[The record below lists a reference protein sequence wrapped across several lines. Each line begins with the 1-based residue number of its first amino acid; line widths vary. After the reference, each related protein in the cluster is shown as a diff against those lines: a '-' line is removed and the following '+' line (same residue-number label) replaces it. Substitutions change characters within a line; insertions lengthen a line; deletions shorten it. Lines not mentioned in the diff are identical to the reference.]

1 MKHVSVVALALAGA
15 LVAGCGGGNSV
26 TGVPVTDDSVTL
38 EAYSELERQVLAME
52 QAQRE
57 AEAADREAQQR
68 ADGRVAEANE
78 QLEMERAERAEAEE
92 RTDDIEE
99 ALGTA
104 DQIAQ
109 ANTRDVFAGLDAHL
123 NGNPISV
130 HDVKISGSYP
140 ENPILTV
147 YGPIVTFHEPSTSEV
162 ESEHGDW
169 LKTAFSNHHHVQK
182 RHEEVDST
190 NRIDVY
196 TDAEPPVSVPF
207 ATMYS
212 KEVEN
217 IVPRYDPTWDPA
229 APPTTPTKVIDGSQV
244 VGSILLAGDFTD
256 DQMDNRTPG
265 DRDDADAKDFPKPGE
280 PTKVFAQTDRGAG
293 RDTARYPL
301 RYTAEVEGKLGG
313 AEGMFTCASS
323 TAETDGCRVTNQA
336 AHFHFVGPWVFTPSS
351 ADATTEAD
359 DGDFMYFGWWARQ
372 AREDLSSGE
381 WGFQTFHG
389 PLETEEDGNRSAA
402 AEIQP
407 LTGTATY
414 RGLAAGLYA
423 FYQPLSQQSEHGEF
437 RAVATFTA
445 DFGTTTEWGTV
456 QGTIDQFEDH
466 PDWTL
471 TLGPSIIKTN
481 GNVPD
486 TETDDTVFWSIEG
499 EAVAAP
505 GSGQWN
511 AAFYS
516 NLPPHL
522 RNIGNNEAAMP
533 TGMAGE
539 FEAEYHHVGR
549 IVGAFGTHLEGRTR

>member
-1 MKHVSVVALALAGA
+1 MGHAPIVALTFAGA

-26 TGVPVTDDSVTL
+26 TGDPVTDDPITDDSVAL

-57 AEAADREAQQR
+57 AEAAAREAQQQ
-68 ADGRVAEANE
+68 ADERSETADERLANE
-78 QLEMERAERAEAEE
+78 QDARAEAEE
-92 RTDDIEE
+92 RADDLEE
-99 ALGTA
+99 QIGGTA
-104 DQIAQ
+104 DEIAQ
-109 ANTRDVFAGLDAHL
+109 ANARELFAGLDAYL
-123 NGNPISV
+123 GGVRPAAEPKMTG
-130 HDVKISGSYP
+130 DYP
-140 ENPILTV
+140 ESPTV
-147 YGPIVTFHEPSTSEV
+147 KMFTDPKDFADITHDTETYAADDWVKTTFLNRAADFT
-162 ESEHGDW
+162 D
-169 LKTAFSNHHHVQK
+169 
-182 RHEEVDST
+182 
-190 NRIDVY
+190 RIDAY
-196 TDAEPPVSVPF
+196 TDASPPDPVPF
-207 ATMYS
+207 ATMYN
-212 KEVEN
+212 KEVEK

-301 RYTAEVEGKLGG
+301 RYTAEVEGTLGEALG
-313 AEGMFTCASS
+313 TFTCAS
-323 TAETDGCRVTNQA
+323 TAETDGCRVTNQNIT
-336 AHFHFVGPWVFTPSS
+336 FRFVGPWVFTPTS
-351 ADATTEAD
+351 ADATAQVD
-359 DGDFMYFGWWARQ
+359 DLDFMYFGWWSRRVNANGQWQFRTFQ
-372 AREDLSSGE
+372 GPHEIGE
-381 WGFQTFHG
+381 N
-389 PLETEEDGNRSAA
+389 GNRSAA

-481 GNVPD
+481 GIVSD
-486 TETDDTVFWSIEG
+486 AETDDTVFWSIEG
-499 EAVAAP
+499 EAAAAP
-505 GSGQWN
+505 GSGQWD

-522 RNIGNNEAAMP
+522 RIIGSSEAAVP
-533 TGMAGE
+533 TRMAGK

-549 IVGAFGTHLEGRTR
+549 LIGAFGARKED